1 VNVGGRKVNM
11 KRLKEVFGDLGLTDV
26 VTYVQSG
33 NVVFRS
39 DGVVEAKP
47 IEGAIEAEFGIDV
60 TVILRTDKEM
70 AAVVKRNPYLAG
82 GGTADRSKLY
92 VTFLADKPAKGALEG
107 VELAK
112 FAPDEFQ
119 LLGRELYLHYPNGYG
134 RTKLSNDFFERRTKL
149 RATTRNWN
157 TVTKLA
163 ELSAEHPA

>member
-1 VNVGGRKVNM
+1 MNVGGRKVNM
-11 KRLKEVFGDLGLTDV
+11 KRLKEVLGDLGLSDV

-39 DGVVEAKP
+39 GGAVEPKP
-47 IEGAIEAEFGIDV
+47 LEDAIEGEFGIGV

-70 AAVVKRNPYLAG
+70 ASVAKCNPYLAAG
-82 GGTADRSKLY
+82 AEADRSKLY
-92 VTFLADKPAKGALEG
+92 VTFLADKPAKGALDG
-107 VELAK
+107 VDLAK

-119 LLGRELYLHYPNGYG
+119 LIGRELYLHYPNGYG

-157 TVTKLA
+157 TVTKLV
-163 ELSAEHPA
+163 ELST